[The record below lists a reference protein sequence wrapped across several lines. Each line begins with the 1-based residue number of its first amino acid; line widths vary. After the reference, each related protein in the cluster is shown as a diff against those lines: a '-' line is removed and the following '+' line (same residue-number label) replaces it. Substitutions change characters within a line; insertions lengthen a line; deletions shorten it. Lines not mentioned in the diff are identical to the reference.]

1 MKESFRQMGF
11 ILLGTDPDKNHFNAG
26 EYLGCCIFL
35 PLVLGEIICNL
46 CSTLQRGRSC
56 ITNWKSSH
64 KGLVTK
70 KVKLIEKNAVIA
82 HNKIAA
88 FVVCCKQLTINIDLN
103 PRSFKIDWR
112 NAMASSQSSWN
123 VMIRQ
128 WTWLKLDAMFSI
140 LLLKPY
146 ICSRHVSL
154 IWLVAG
160 LQPKLFLSKWYMF
173 TFSF

>member
-1 MKESFRQMGF
+1 MGF
-11 ILLGTDPDKNHFNAG
+11 ILLGIDPDKNHFNAG

-35 PLVLGEIICNL
+35 PLVLGEIICYL

-64 KGLVTK
+64 KGLVTEK
-70 KVKLIEKNAVIA
+70 WNLLEKNAVIA

-123 VMIRQ
+123 VMICQ
-128 WTWLKLDAMFSI
+128 WTWLKLYW
-140 LLLKPY
+140 LH
-146 ICSRHVSL
+146 CSASCSWSPTSDHDML
-154 IWLVAG
+154 ALFDWLQG
-160 LQPKLFLSKWYMF
+160 FNPNFF
-173 TFSF
+173 